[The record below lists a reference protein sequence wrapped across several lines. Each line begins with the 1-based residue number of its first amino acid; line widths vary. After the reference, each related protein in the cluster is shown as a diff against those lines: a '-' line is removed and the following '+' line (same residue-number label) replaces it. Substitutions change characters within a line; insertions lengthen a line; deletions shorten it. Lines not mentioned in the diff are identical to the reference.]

1 MSSVGKKNKSGP
13 GSRLRFRL
21 DSRIYDPPFAK
32 TRLTAQTLRSAAEI
46 SANLAAK
53 ASPSLTGLAIFLF
66 HSIINLPHAVFCFPS
81 RFTLYQIKTARNS
94 RFHQVKTAR

>member
-1 MSSVGKKNKSGP
+1 MSSVDKKNQSGP

-53 ASPSLTGLAIFLF
+53 ASPSLPGLTIFLLK
-66 HSIINLPHAVFCFPS
+66 SIINLPHAVFFFPS

>member
-53 ASPSLTGLAIFLF
+53 ASLSSRIRSESGCHTAGPGLLRGEWQVNP
-66 HSIINLPHAVFCFPS
+66 SIIYKGKQEEHS
-81 RFTLYQIKTARNS
+81 Q
-94 RFHQVKTAR
+94 